1 MIKRIILVLVCAT
14 VGLLI
19 LAACSEAQT
28 TMIQT
33 MVANP
38 ADGQAMATTTTPIAF
53 SMLATPTLD
62 PIANGPMGTFT
73 AIAKTIEPP
82 TPDPNQY
89 EIVLRGNPHF
99 IEFHA
104 WW

>member
-1 MIKRIILVLVCAT
+1 MITKHAIVGVLLAILV
-14 VGLLI
+14 
-19 LAACSEAQT
+19 LAACSEVQTSVLQTLVAQ
-28 TMIQT
+28 
-33 MVANP
+33 P
-38 ADGQAMATTTTPIAF
+38 TTTPAGF

-62 PIANGPMGTFT
+62 PIANGPLGTWT
-73 AIAKTIEPP
+73 AIALTIAPP

-89 EIVLRGNPHF
+89 EIVNQGNPHF